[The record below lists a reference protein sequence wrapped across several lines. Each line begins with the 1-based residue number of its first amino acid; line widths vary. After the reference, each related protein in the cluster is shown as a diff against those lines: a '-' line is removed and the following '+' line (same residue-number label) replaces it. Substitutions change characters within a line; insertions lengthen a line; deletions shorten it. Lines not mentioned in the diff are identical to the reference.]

1 MNLIRLANEKV
12 QTYKFLFDELVK
24 RDFKRSTSVLCWEC
38 GGAYCPRFYS
48 CWSCALYLHSS
59 LGAAWSITPPTCS
72 VETWCTILPGID
84 ERRHEL
90 ADVKR
95 WHHQQSQCAQV
106 YVFAQPQCFV
116 TDQFR
121 PEFDCVFPVRHIGW
135 CSDSNQFCAID
146 LSDSL
151 PGCFQHRRGVGFV
164 STVRLFPGYQLF
176 IRNFHDASFLFFR
189 HLLYRW
195 RIFGMDAESFLYQPV
210 VLLHP
215 LFPRGR
221 FGRSSSQPCA
231 AHSVLVLC
239 NRDDFD
245 RWIYLQKYNHKFLY
259 YM

>member
-1 MNLIRLANEKV
+1 MKRYKPTNFYLTNWSSATSKEV
-12 QTYKFLFDELVK
+12 Q
-24 RDFKRSTSVLCWEC
+24 
-38 GGAYCPRFYS
+38 AYCVGNVVERTVPAFTVAGHAHCIYTVLWARHG
-48 CWSCALYLHSS
+48 ALHHLPV
-59 LGAAWSITPPTCS
+59 LWKPG
-72 VETWCTILPGID
+72 VQFLPGID

-189 HLLYRW
+189 HLLYR
-195 RIFGMDAESFLYQPV
+195 
-210 VLLHP
+210 
-215 LFPRGR
+215 
-221 FGRSSSQPCA
+221 
-231 AHSVLVLC
+231 
-239 NRDDFD
+239 
-245 RWIYLQKYNHKFLY
+245 
-259 YM
+259 